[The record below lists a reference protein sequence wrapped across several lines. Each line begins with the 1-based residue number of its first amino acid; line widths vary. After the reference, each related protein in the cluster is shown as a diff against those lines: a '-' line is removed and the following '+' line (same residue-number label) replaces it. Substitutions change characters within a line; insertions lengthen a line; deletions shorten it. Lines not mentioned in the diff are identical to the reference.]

1 MSEYEYKFSDSMGQD
16 QISAESL
23 RNDLLVLQVALS
35 SLSRL
40 IKRDTIKTAFPE
52 LHQTIKASVDDINKS
67 VSAQKP
73 VHVLG
78 LRRSD

>member
-1 MSEYEYKFSDSMGQD
+1 MSKNEYKFSDSVEQD

-35 SLSRL
+35 GLSRL
-40 IKRDTIKTAFPE
+40 IERDTIKTAFPE
-52 LHQTIKASVDDINKS
+52 LHQTIKASVDDINNS
-67 VSAQKP
+67 LSAQKP
-73 VHVLG
+73 VYVLG